1 MTTVTA
7 DRPQGTDGQTMTG
20 GGVCGPVR
28 LPGAELARLLGNAL
42 PFAGTDETLPMLC
55 AVRLRAAGDVL
66 TVEATDRFAVIRETC
81 SLTAP
86 AGGLDVAV
94 PLAAVGH
101 LRRLLTGLP
110 RAARTFPVELTVTDT
125 TVPRV
130 PAAPVSVPVLR
141 FAAPAEGV
149 SMEITGVGGFPDID
163 AVFAKYD
170 AYTAGH
176 DTAPFDVRLNPLFLG
191 RLARLRPGDRDDGP
205 SGLRLTQPT
214 AERMPGEPPL
224 HAVHAAVGGRI
235 RVLVMPMR
243 PEPAESMRRA
253 A

>member
-1 MTTVTA
+1 MTTQAT
-7 DRPQGTDGQTMTG
+7 DRPEWKDEQTMTDT
-20 GGVCGPVR
+20 GPVR

-66 TVEATDRFAVIRETC
+66 TAEATDRFAVIRETFP
-81 SLTAP
+81 LTAP
-86 AGGLDVAV
+86 AAGLDMAV
-94 PLAAVGH
+94 PLSAVRH
-101 LRRLLTGLP
+101 LRRLLSGLP
-110 RAARTFPVELTVTDT
+110 RAARAFPVELTVTDT
-125 TVPRV
+125 TVPRG

-149 SMEITGVGGFPDID
+149 SMEITGVGGFPDTD
-163 AVFAKYD
+163 AVFARYD
-170 AYTAGH
+170 AYTAEH
-176 DTAPFDVRLNPLFLG
+176 DTAAFDVRLNPLFLG
-191 RLARLRPGDRDDGP
+191 RLAKLRPGDRDDGP

-214 AERMPGEPPL
+214 ADRMPGEPTAPL

-235 RVLVMPMR
+235 RVLIMPMR
-243 PEPAESMRRA
+243 HDSADTVGRA